1 MNGAEIERKLDTIAS
16 ILKIAH
22 KDDIERARI
31 AIRSEPGKAAILDKA
46 SSWMAGG
53 ALVKAVATKV
63 KKSDRSIQIYIAEL
77 LELGVL
83 EKRGAGRSTEY
94 RTTGVV

>member
-1 MNGAEIERKLDTIAS
+1 M
-16 ILKIAH
+16 
-22 KDDIERARI
+22 
-31 AIRSEPGKAAILDKA
+31 
-46 SSWMAGG
+46 
-53 ALVKAVATKV
+53 VAKKV
-63 KKSDRSIQIYIAEL
+63 KKSERSIQMYIGEL